1 MLTRVCS
8 LLLGRRVSMDDPSS
22 SELLEKLAD
31 SLNTIF
37 NTLNQLISVINMTFT
52 GEGPPEQTIRQVIGP
67 PTRFGIAK
75 GMWQFIPS
83 TVEKYGLRIGPP
95 KDEAV
100 LDLLDER
107 HNFDKSTRAAASY
120 LRDIYTTDAQASG
133 LLVMVS

>member
-1 MLTRVCS
+1 VLTRVFS
-8 LLLGRRVSMDDPSS
+8 LLLGRRGSS
-22 SELLEKLAD
+22 GSVFYLAVKKSNLD
-31 SLNTIF
+31 H
-37 NTLNQLISVINMTFT
+37 QAV
-52 GEGPPEQTIRQVIGP
+52 GP

-83 TVEKYGLRIGPP
+83 TVKKYGLRIGPP

-107 HNFDKSTRAAASY
+107 HNFDKSTRVAASY
-120 LRDIYTTDAQASG
+120 LRDIYTTDAHPSG